1 MKRKRTNNPLM
12 PPPGRIT
19 NPENRRQVKSNHSNL
34 TDLMGAQKTIL
45 THDPSMTAW
54 GWAVVSF
61 DGKVIDTGC
70 IKTTPDSK
78 KKNLRKGDDRIRRV
92 SDIINQLTK
101 VVEKY
106 NCMFMVSEQP
116 HGSQSAVAAVMIGLT
131 LGMLQS
137 MALCKQIP
145 IEWYSEG
152 DVKRELFHRQSV
164 AKKEMQ
170 EYIRQNMDVVLDGP
184 GYKDEAVAD
193 ALGVYLT
200 AMRQS
205 STLQMLS
212 KIETNSL

>member
-1 MKRKRTNNPLM
+1 MANMKRRRTNKPI
-12 PPPGRIT
+12 PPAGRII
-19 NPENRRQVKSNHSNL
+19 NPENPRQAPSNHTNL
-34 TDLMGAQKTIL
+34 TNLKGKEQTIL

-70 IKTTPDSK
+70 IKTSPDSK

-92 SDIINQLTK
+92 SDIINQLSEIIRTH
-101 VVEKY
+101 
-106 NCMFMVSEQP
+106 NCTFMVSEQP

-137 MALCKQIP
+137 LALCKQIP

-164 AKKEMQ
+164 SKQEMIDHISQ
-170 EYIRQNMDVVLDGP
+170 IMNIDLDGP
-184 GYKDEAVAD
+184 KYKNEAVAD
-193 ALGVYLT
+193 ALGVYKC
-200 AMRQS
+200 AMKQS

-212 KIETNSL
+212 NLQG